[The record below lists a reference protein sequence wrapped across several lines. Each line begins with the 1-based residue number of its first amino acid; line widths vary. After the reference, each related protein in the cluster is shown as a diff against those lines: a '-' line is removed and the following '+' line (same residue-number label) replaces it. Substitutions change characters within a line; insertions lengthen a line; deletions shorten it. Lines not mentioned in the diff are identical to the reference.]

1 MKKNALIILIIGL
14 VIAQIAI
21 IAYAFTNENEQIVK
35 DDYVAVFKGESGETV
50 HSTYLYVTKKGKKK
64 KKKYSYI
71 NTISKLSGYDSTNWK
86 EEIVKQGTLKKKKK
100 IFEIAEKNEAYSYV
114 RFEDG
119 KVYSIEEF
127 RKMFK

>member
-50 HSTYLYVTKKGKKK
+50 HSTYL
-64 KKKYSYI
+64 
-71 NTISKLSGYDSTNWK
+71 
-86 EEIVKQGTLKKKKK
+86 
-100 IFEIAEKNEAYSYV
+100 
-114 RFEDG
+114 
-119 KVYSIEEF
+119 
-127 RKMFK
+127 